1 MSIKEKSKQKFEM
14 LTKFLFAVYLI
25 GLTWAILFK
34 FKFNIHELNG
44 SKNLILKPFFL
55 DDGVR
60 FYKSD
65 FYTNLIA
72 FVPFGIYISALKREG
87 KVVLNLIISVLV
99 MFMTS
104 LFYETSQYIFQ
115 IGCSDINDLISNTL
129 GGVIGIIVYY
139 ILYLIFRKRT
149 NTVVTVLAFLGTIA
163 VTVFVVISI
172 LNGSCSTFQ
181 NQLLKLFNS

>member
-1 MSIKEKSKQKFEM
+1 MNIKEKSKPDLGV
-14 LTKFLFAVYLI
+14 LTKFLFVIYLI
-25 GLTWAILFK
+25 VLTWAILFK
-34 FKFNIHELNG
+34 FKLNIHELNG
-44 SKNLILKPFFL
+44 RRNLLIKTFFL
-55 DDGVR
+55 NRSR
-60 FYKSD
+60 FYKAD
-65 FYTNLIA
+65 FCSNLFA
-72 FVPFGIYISALKREG
+72 FVPFGIYISALKRKG
-87 KVVLNLIISVLV
+87 KVVINLIVSVLV
-99 MFMTS
+99 MFATS
-104 LFYETSQYIFQ
+104 LFYETAQYIFK

-129 GGVIGIIVYY
+129 GGIIGVIIYY